1 MQIVTG
7 MFFQL
12 DESFDGNGARR
23 WTYGKGVGQGGKGEE
38 RDGDPSEGG
47 GHDGTTIDSSL
58 RRTAHIARSKLNVT
72 ISPLKKF
79 I

>member
-1 MQIVTG
+1 M
-7 MFFQL
+7 
-12 DESFDGNGARR
+12 
-23 WTYGKGVGQGGKGEE
+23 GQGGKGEE

-58 RRTAHIARSKLNVT
+58 RRTGIARSKLNVT

-79 I
+79 ILRIAESQYQTWVGSG